1 MSVIMLRGQNTV
13 EYITRLMRYDGPP
26 KSFGNRKYM
35 NSPGRCMVCMG
46 EPEKEFTL
54 IKHHV
59 SYFPEKIAFV
69 HYLCHRKIHD
79 GKVLSLIQY
88 ADGDSRKFYEL
99 KKLKEK
105 LGGMN

>member
-13 EYITRLMRYDGPP
+13 EYITKLMRYDGPP

-35 NSPGRCMVCMG
+35 NSPGKCMVCFG
-46 EPEKEFTL
+46 NTEKEFTL

-59 SYFPEKIAFV
+59 SYFPEKIAVV
-69 HYLCHRKIHD
+69 HYECHRKIHD
-79 GKVLSLIQY
+79 GKVPSLIQY
-88 ADGDSRKFYEL
+88 ADGDSRRFYEL

>member
-35 NSPGRCMVCMG
+35 NSPGRCMACFG
-46 EPEKEFTL
+46 NPEKEFTL

-79 GKVLSLIQY
+79 GNVSSLIQY
-88 ADGDSRKFYEL
+88 ADGDSRKYYGSKREA
-99 KKLKEK
+99 
-105 LGGMN
+105 MNQ

>member
-1 MSVIMLRGQNTV
+1 MSVIMLRGQNTA

-35 NSPGRCMVCMG
+35 NSPGRCMVCFG
-46 EPEKEFTL
+46 NPEKEFTL

-79 GKVLSLIQY
+79 GKVSSLIQY

>member
-13 EYITRLMRYDGPP
+13 EYITKLMLDDGPP
-26 KSFGNRKYM
+26 KSFGKRRYM

-46 EPEKEFTL
+46 EPEREFTL

-69 HYLCHRKIHD
+69 HFECHRQIHD
-79 GKVLSLIQY
+79 GKMPSLIQY
-88 ADGDSRKFYEL
+88 ADGDSRRFYGL
-99 KKLKEK
+99 KKLE
-105 LGGMN
+105 GMN

>member
-1 MSVIMLRGQNTV
+1 M

-35 NSPGRCMVCMG
+35 NSPGRCMVCFG
-46 EPEKEFTL
+46 NPEKEFTL

-69 HYLCHRKIHD
+69 HHLCHRKIHD
-79 GKVLSLIQY
+79 GNIPSLIQY

>member
-1 MSVIMLRGQNTV
+1 M

-35 NSPGRCMVCMG
+35 NSPGRCMVCFG
-46 EPEKEFTL
+46 NPEKEFTL

-79 GKVLSLIQY
+79 GKVSSLIQY